1 MRTLAS
7 FATSMLL
14 ITSIILS
21 GAVITIPITLTDT
34 MAFSE
39 KIDQK
44 QVQQK
49 DDDNSQN
56 YQQMYKQYDF
66 VKYLNYHYTYN
77 KEYMENLDSNSDADI
92 SEKKPSA
99 ASTAIYNNFIDKDN
113 NKKQQQQQQPHSER
127 EKDEDK
133 AKYILELDDKKKK
146 HLADDTKYSSD
157 KNDKKTYKN
166 IKIIEC
172 RNFNIN
178 AYEIQDLKGIEN
190 LLNKPTTFENNDVN
204 SNQKGKSH
212 IENNSRE
219 VNEYEINSNTKVI
232 FICNNTNHDLL
243 PINSTTL
250 IQPIPSDGIILPTHS
265 ETKNNNGEDK
275 TAATTTIS
283 YAQYKKSIANDQN

>member
-7 FATSMLL
+7 FATTSMLL

-21 GAVITIPITLTDT
+21 GALITIPVTLTDT
-34 MAFSE
+34 MASSE

-49 DDDNSQN
+49 DDDNSIN
-56 YQQMYKQYDF
+56 YQEMYKQYDF

-99 ASTAIYNNFIDKDN
+99 ASTAIYNNFNDKDN
-113 NKKQQQQQQPHSER
+113 NKKQQQQQQQPHSER

-133 AKYILELDDKKKK
+133 VKYILELDGKKKK

-204 SNQKGKSH
+204 SNKKGKSH
-212 IENNSRE
+212 IENNGKE
-219 VNEYEINSNTKVI
+219 INEYEINSNTKVI

-243 PINSTTL
+243 PINS
-250 IQPIPSDGIILPTHS
+250 
-265 ETKNNNGEDK
+265 NNNNLIPLN
-275 TAATTTIS
+275 TTS
-283 YAQYKKSIANDQN
+283 NK